1 MRDGDGMRR
10 RNLFMFAWLVALLL
24 VALPGY
30 IWLAVYHDGKIAGLQ
45 LGFPAVLFT
54 LAIGYSIPLVC
65 NHLGQKHLDQ
75 GIALAESGDPLSA
88 RASFERAQGLV
99 HADDPRAEHYLGL
112 LSLRLWDVP
121 AALVH
126 LERAS
131 TIVSRPPEYWVA
143 VALLGSAPNLP
154 REAPALA
161 RVIAACRARDF
172 AAASELVAAGP
183 RPDSEGTLSALWD
196 MLACWTAVERGQP
209 PPTASAVEL
218 FAETAPERLRTHWP
232 ELVDFALR
240 RASLDAT
247 SPRVDAEH
255 ISTR

>member
-1 MRDGDGMRR
+1 MER
-10 RNLFMFAWLVALLL
+10 
-24 VALPGY
+24 LPACSSASPRSS
-30 IWLAVYHDGKIAGLQ
+30 LRSPSATR
-45 LGFPAVLFT
+45 FPWSVIT
-54 LAIGYSIPLVC
+54 SDKSI
-65 NHLGQKHLDQ
+65 LDQ

-154 REAPALA
+154 REEPALA
-161 RVIAACRARDF
+161 RVIVACRARDF

-218 FAETAPERLRTHWP
+218 FAETGTCQRE
-232 ELVDFALR
+232 
-240 RASLDAT
+240 
-247 SPRVDAEH
+247 
-255 ISTR
+255 